1 MRILHILPFNE
12 YGKNFISLLERNQD
26 NHSHTFYITNQ
37 ELDGK
42 INHKVLTGLRQYFDL
57 YFAFLK
63 FDKVFCHGLFNNRHN
78 VLFLFVPFKKDKFY
92 WVVWGGDLY
101 FYKHKGVGFKDQ
113 LGEFVRKLLFKK
125 IIHILTGTVG
135 DYDLV
140 NQIYSVEAKHHN
152 IQYYLPIHF
161 LNQSID
167 LRVSKIMIGNSASS
181 TNNHYEIIERV
192 KREVDLKNMKFYLP
206 LSYGDKAYAEEIIKF
221 GEDRL
226 HEYFVPIIE
235 YMHYDDYIEFLK
247 TINVAIM
254 YHDRQQAFGN
264 IIQLLALG
272 KKVYIRSDT
281 THYSRLVGEGFI
293 LFDAF
298 DDLSSISIPISLEN
312 SLYNI
317 ELVKRLYS
325 EEQLFQQW
333 SNAFDYQKGASI

>member
-1 MRILHILPFNE
+1 MRILHILPFVE

-26 NHSHTFYITNQ
+26 HHSHVFYITNQ
-37 ELDGK
+37 ELEGK

-63 FDKVFCHGLFNNRHN
+63 YDKVFCHGLFNNRHN
-78 VLFLFVPFKKDKFY
+78 VLYLFVPFKKDKFY

-113 LGEFVRKLLFKK
+113 LAEFVRKLLLKK
-125 IIHILTGTVG
+125 VSNILSGTLG
-135 DYDLV
+135 DYHLITE
-140 NQIYSVEAKHHN
+140 IYNNKAQLHFVK
-152 IQYYLPIHF
+152 YYLPIHY
-161 LNQSID
+161 LSHINKP
-167 LRVSKIMIGNSASS
+167 LVSNVLIGNSASS
-181 TNNHYEIIERV
+181 TNNHSEIIERLV
-192 KREVDLKNMKFYLP
+192 REVVLNSKKFYFP
-206 LSYGDKAYAEEIIKF
+206 LSYGDNKYAEEIIKI
-221 GEDRL
+221 GEISL
-226 HEYFVPIIE
+226 KGKFFPITE
-235 YMHYDDYIEFLK
+235 YMHYENYIDLLK
-247 TINVAIM
+247 EIDVAVM
-254 YHDRQQAFGN
+254 YHDRQQALGN

-281 THYSRLVGEGFI
+281 THYSQLVGEGFI